1 MKLHKLAS
9 MLASTSIALSAFADD
24 HGGDSPDYLSPF
36 NVIGTKSDIS
46 YLEGTGT
53 VLDSEE
59 LGPFF
64 HTDITEILRQVPG
77 VYVRPEEGYGF
88 FPNISIRGNDP
99 NRSGKVTI
107 LEDGIPSSPAPFS
120 DPSAYYSPTAGRMA
134 GFEIL
139 KGSSQLKHGPN
150 TTGGVL
156 NYLSTPIP
164 NEQKSYFRASYGD
177 YSEVISHA
185 YSGGKLNF
193 GGGQLGYLLEVFDH
207 RSDGWKTLNMA
218 PMNNPDRSM
227 PISKT
232 DMNFKLGYEF
242 AGGGYLEFKYGNTFM
257 DADVSYQG
265 EPDLATFNSNPY
277 SVPFTSAWDNMDSHQ
292 HRYYLR
298 YINELSENVG
308 FTTTLFHNEFNR
320 NWYKSNGV
328 KNWNYDA
335 AYRTANGLPA
345 ASLNISTP
353 EDDVHWQVKSNN
365 RNYKVTGLQGN
376 FDIELGANDI
386 DLGFRVM
393 KEDYTQ
399 NPYHIDDYNYT
410 HATNSVQIA
419 ANTYD
424 ADGDDPY
431 LHSESMELY
440 LTDTI
445 TIGSLNVTPGI
456 RYTSVDYTYKTD
468 KGSLDDTLVGI
479 GANYELAESTI
490 LFAGLHQGHAMPGSK
505 AAQNT
510 ATSMKEIEESVCF
523 EIGVRG
529 ALGKLF
535 YEVAFFNTDFENLLA
550 AKSLANNVS
559 NTYNVGDANTR
570 GIEGF
575 IATDLGEN
583 FGIGIPVSLTATF
596 TDSEFEKLSATSS
609 SGFTGSGF
617 YADAEV
623 GNSFAFIPDTQ
634 LNFRIGLEFDKKSTY
649 LNYHYQDDVFT
660 TAGNTESLE
669 SYGVLDWSG
678 FLELKEGVTAFAK
691 VTNLTDNDYA
701 HSNLPRGYRPGAPRV
716 WSLGMEFD
724 F

>member
-9 MLASTSIALSAFADD
+9 MFASTSIALSAFADD
-24 HGGDSPDYLSPF
+24 HGGDEPDYLSPF
-36 NVIGTKSDIS
+36 NVIGTKADIS

-64 HTDITEILRQVPG
+64 HTDINEILRQVPG

-99 NRSGKVTI
+99 SRSGKVTI
-107 LEDGIPSSPAPFS
+107 LEDGVPSSPAPFS
-120 DPSAYYSPTAGRMA
+120 DPAAYYSPTAGRMA

-139 KGSSQLKHGPN
+139 KGSSQLKYGPN
-150 TTGGVL
+150 TTGGVI
-156 NYLSTPIP
+156 NYISTPIP

-177 YSEVISHA
+177 YSEVVSHA

-207 RSDGWKTLNMA
+207 RSDGWKNLNMA
-218 PMNNPDRSM
+218 PLNMVNQEM

-242 AGGGYLEFKYGNTFM
+242 ASGGYLEFKYGNTFM
-257 DADVSYQG
+257 DSDVSYQG
-265 EPDLATFNSNPY
+265 EPDLATFNSSPY
-277 SVPFTSAWDNMDSHQ
+277 SVPFTAAWDNMDSHQ

-298 YINELSENVG
+298 YLTEFSENVG
-308 FTTTLFHNEFNR
+308 LTTTLFHNEFNR
-320 NWYKSNGV
+320 NWYKMNSESEATFG
-328 KNWNYDA
+328 
-335 AYRTANGLPA
+335 
-345 ASLNISTP
+345 STP
-353 EDDVHWQVKSNN
+353 TGDFTWTNKNNN
-365 RNYKVTGLQGN
+365 RNYKTTGLQGN
-376 FDIELGANDI
+376 VDILLGANDI
-386 DLGFRVM
+386 DLGFRIM

-399 NPYHIDDYNYT
+399 NPYTVDSYEYNS
-410 HATNSVQIA
+410 TNKSVKI
-419 ANTYD
+419 TS
-424 ADGDDPY
+424 GDVITTGLDPY

-456 RYTSVDYTYKTD
+456 RYTSVDYTYKSD
-468 KGSLDDTLVGI
+468 KGTLDDTLVGI

-505 AAQNT
+505 AAANT
-510 ATSMKEIEESVCF
+510 ATSRKEIEESVSF
-523 EIGVRG
+523 EIGLRG

-535 YEVAFFNTDFENLLA
+535 YEVAFFNTDFNNLLA
-550 AKSLANNVS
+550 AKSASTGVNN
-559 NTYNVGDANTR
+559 TFNVGDANTR
-570 GIEGF
+570 GLEGYL
-575 IATDLGEN
+575 AADLGEN

-596 TDSEFEKLSATSS
+596 TDSEFDALRPDTT
-609 SGFTGSGF
+609 GGTFTGTGV
-617 YADAEV
+617 YAGAEV
-623 GNSFAFIPDTQ
+623 GNTFGYIPDTQ
-634 LNFRIGLEFDKKSTY
+634 LNFRIGLEFDNKSTY

-660 TAGNTESLE
+660 TAGNTESID

-678 FLELKEGVTAFAK
+678 FLEIKEGVTAFAK

-701 HSNLPRGYRPGAPRV
+701 HSDLPRGYRPGAPRI